1 MLTPTSRGRRDRKRL
16 AGVAVVA
23 ATITA
28 LSAGAASTQE
38 GAPGFEIKDELA
50 EVKAE
55 GPGFET
61 KLSPDGLRV
70 EISDESFGFPGA
82 GSERSALADSDGG
95 DPRPGWA
102 GSPGGHGSRGRHD
115 DVLDLRHVAVGGR
128 RGLAGAASA
137 LPGVHVGRVPVP
149 PVVRRGDPLVPVVTF
164 SRLVQQ
170 RSESRDG
177 HRLHPPRDP
186 LGDFLQDPLVAV
198 GV

>member
-28 LSAGAASTQE
+28 LSAGAASAQE

-70 EISDESFGFPGA
+70 
-82 GSERSALADSDGG
+82 
-95 DPRPGWA
+95 
-102 GSPGGHGSRGRHD
+102 
-115 DVLDLRHVAVGGR
+115 
-128 RGLAGAASA
+128 
-137 LPGVHVGRVPVP
+137 
-149 PVVRRGDPLVPVVTF
+149 
-164 SRLVQQ
+164 
-170 RSESRDG
+170 
-177 HRLHPPRDP
+177 
-186 LGDFLQDPLVAV
+186 
-198 GV
+198 